1 MWYNAHHDVYGGT
14 DLDFVEYVSFN
25 EKSGIVTANSNT
37 PYVISWVDLS
47 RTGPVIM
54 NYPAGPSAGGV
65 ANFFQLSI
73 GDLGLVGAD
82 KGKGGKYLVVPPG
95 YDKSKL
101 NTTGYFVLN
110 ATTNKIMIGTRFL
123 SADEAVNQ
131 KMKQTFL
138 VGKYGEPMKAA
149 KFISNTNKSFVGYPF
164 RGLKYFE
171 LLHQVIQNEPENDV
185 DKIFYTYMKYL
196 GIEKG
201 KPFNPTEKQKAIF
214 AEGAN
219 LGELMCRANQ
229 IIPRQDSPYYP
240 NTGWYRLLTNFPIT
254 IFNKQFYFLDE
265 SNEYFYEAVVVTKGM
280 QSNKTGPGITSYLT
294 MKEDKDGNF
303 L

>member
-1 MWYNAHHDVYGGT
+1 MYMKIKRKLLAIVQAILLLSFSLWTKGQCVPIESATLHGNELIKTEFGDIHLNETYLTKESITKLNEELELERAISIYQWSIPLTTFGMWYNAHHDVYGGT

-37 PYVISWVDLS
+37 PYVISWGDLS

-82 KGKGGKYLVVPPG
+82 KGKGGKYLIVPPG

-149 KFISNTNKSFVGYPF
+149 KFISNTTKVLS
-164 RGLKYFE
+164 
-171 LLHQVIQNEPENDV
+171 VIPS
-185 DKIFYTYMKYL
+185 
-196 GIEKG
+196 
-201 KPFNPTEKQKAIF
+201 
-214 AEGAN
+214 EG
-219 LGELMCRANQ
+219 
-229 IIPRQDSPYYP
+229 
-240 NTGWYRLLTNFPIT
+240 
-254 IFNKQFYFLDE
+254 
-265 SNEYFYEAVVVTKGM
+265 
-280 QSNKTGPGITSYLT
+280 
-294 MKEDKDGNF
+294 
-303 L
+303 